1 MQLCRTVRH
10 CTQCGASRIK
20 VQPRLRNP
28 SKTGLKK
35 GHASLSGA
43 ARGTCSPLTF
53 IELDALQ
60 EFNVAYMFFFFS
72 LLFACLSFYVEF
84 CTAATTT
91 TTTAR
96 INKWEVLLW
105 KVLPE
110 SWGRIWRPSPSA
122 RCAADLSALLWRTL
136 SCPRWK
142 GNWNAFHLQ
151 MRAPTAE
158 RAASGGSS
166 HEPASSSTETTMSVP
181 VHYWNSNAHARL
193 HIDIIVTKWE
203 RGHSGI
209 HSTNRFHLMLMSN
222 CLLQGI
228 LKLLIDGVMMV

>member
-1 MQLCRTVRH
+1 MWSVEDKSTTTSPQSFKNGV
-10 CTQCGASRIK
+10 
-20 VQPRLRNP
+20 
-28 SKTGLKK
+28 KK
-35 GHASLSGA
+35 GHASLSAA

-60 EFNVAYMFFFFS
+60 EFNVAYIFFFLL

-84 CTAATTT
+84 CTTTT
-91 TTTAR
+91 TTAKAAR

-122 RCAADLSALLWRTL
+122 QCAADLSALLWRTL

-158 RAASGGSS
+158 RAESGGSS
-166 HEPASSSTETTMSVP
+166 HEPASSSTETTKSLP
-181 VHYWNSNAHARL
+181 VHCWNNNAHA
-193 HIDIIVTKWE
+193 
-203 RGHSGI
+203 
-209 HSTNRFHLMLMSN
+209 LMSLSQN
-222 CLLQGI
+222 ENVDTSAFIAPTDSTSCWCQTVFYREFCKD
-228 LKLLIDGVMMV
+228 LK